1 MGLRKTI
8 KRGYFKLLQLTGN
21 GLDINLELSVISAN
35 PRSQR
40 GSTNIF
46 GKPFVYHD
54 GPSFTATYK
63 ELFESNIYEF
73 SPSKNA
79 RTIIDCGANMGLSVL
94 YFSQNY
100 PKHQIIAFEPDPEI
114 FSILKEN
121 VATFNLKNV
130 TIYQKAVWDKV
141 EVLTFFADGKMGGRL
156 KNSYKHAKP
165 IEIETVPLADFINED
180 VDFLKIDIEGAEG
193 VVLNGCKD
201 ILHKVRHI
209 FFEYHNS
216 IKDPQTLHKL
226 LELVSSQGFTY
237 YIKESDV
244 RKKPFIDEHHI
255 AEVFNMALNVFCYK
269 K

>member
-100 PKHQIIAFEPDPEI
+100 PNHQIIAFEPDPEI

-193 VVLNGCKD
+193 VVLNGFKD

>member
-1 MGLRKTI
+1 MGLRKLI
-8 KRGYFKLLQLTGN
+8 KRSYFKLVKSLSNSADL
-21 GLDINLELSVISAN
+21 NLELSVISAN

-40 GSTNIF
+40 GVTNLF

-54 GPSFTATYK
+54 GPSFTATYR

-73 SPSKNA
+73 NPSKDA
-79 RTIIDCGANMGLSVL
+79 KTIIDCGANMGLSVL

-100 PKHQIIAFEPDPEI
+100 PNHKIIAFEPDPEI
-114 FSILKEN
+114 CSILKEN
-121 VATFNLKNV
+121 VQTFNLKNV
-130 TIYQKAVWDKV
+130 TVHQKAVWDKV
-141 EVLTFFADGKMGGRL
+141 ETLTFFADGKMGGRL
-156 KNSYKHAKP
+156 ENDYKHAKP
-165 IEIETVPLADFINED
+165 IEIETVPLADFISQD

-201 ILHKVRHI
+201 KLGEVRHL

-216 IKDPQTLHKL
+216 IKDPQTLHEML
-226 LELVSSQGFTY
+226 NLVSSLGFTY

-244 RKKPFIDEHHI
+244 RKRPFIDEHNI

>member
-1 MGLRKTI
+1 M
-8 KRGYFKLLQLTGN
+8 KLVGN
-21 GLDINLELSVISAN
+21 NSINLELSIISAN

-40 GSTNIF
+40 GTTNIF
-46 GKPFVYHD
+46 GKQFVYHD

-73 SPSKNA
+73 KPSNSK
-79 RTIIDCGANMGLSVL
+79 TIIDCGANMGLSVL

-100 PKHQIIAFEPDPEI
+100 PKHKIIAFEPDPEI

-121 VATFNLKNV
+121 VETFDLKNV
-130 TIYQKAVWDKV
+130 TIYQKAVWDKE
-141 EVLTFFADGKMGGRL
+141 EVLTFYADGKMGGRL
-156 KNSYKHAKP
+156 DSSYKHAKP
-165 IEIETVPLADFINED
+165 IEIETIPLADFINED
-180 VDFLKIDIEGAEG
+180 VDFLKIDIEGSEG

-201 ILHKVRHI
+201 VLHKIKHI

-216 IKDPQTLHKL
+216 IKAPQTLHKL
-226 LELVSSQGFTY
+226 LELVSSEGFVY

-244 RKKPFIDEHHI
+244 RKRPFIDEHNI
-255 AEVFNMALNVFCYK
+255 AEAFNMALNVFCYK